1 MKKEEQHPNFRYFK
15 IIKPLENI
23 SCFSDIHDLEEGDII
38 QLSNYFFERGI
49 FNSNFLNKVRNW
61 IEPWNILHFGNDEPF
76 DFMKYIYA
84 QKPMVFTDDITLTLI
99 FDENDVC
106 YINKWLKEKI
116 YDNAPHIGWLNGTT
130 TIKSHNEYEL
140 SQLYDSEKGIL
151 LSDTKLIEGNTIEK
165 LSFPITYGAS
175 DTFNIFKSTGQ
186 TVRLAVPVKKGEEW
200 HLSNPAVA
208 LALFEQDFIRLLAV
222 SEEILGKEKEEI
234 IINETQDYVPNT
246 TIKYYKIKEGIKI
259 TKEDMFSD
267 LSGANFNSYLVKNYS
282 SIIICDFNKN
292 NFNEDGTIKYFS
304 IKFHHGMRDNKIEKE
319 LAKIATCLPSEEAL
333 EKLNEDMEAIHQHEK
348 EQEAIEFVK
357 KNMNKYKKGTNR
369 LLSPIEFM
377 EQEQRKEREQLGK
390 RLIKTLYK
398 RMEDLQ

>member
-1 MKKEEQHPNFRYFK
+1 MKKDEQNPNIRYFK

-23 SCFSDIHDLEEGDII
+23 SCFSDIHDLKEGDII
-38 QLSNYFFERGI
+38 KFSNYFFERGI
-49 FNSNFLNKVRNW
+49 FNSNFDKRVRNW
-61 IEPWNILHFGNDEPF
+61 IEPWNITNLENDEPF

-84 QKPMVFTDDITLTLI
+84 QKSMVFTKDTTLTLI
-99 FDENDVC
+99 FEANDIC
-106 YINKWLKEKI
+106 YINEWLKEKL
-116 YDNAPHIGWLNGTT
+116 YNDASHVGWYNGTT
-130 TIKSHNEYEL
+130 NIKAHNEYEL
-140 SQLYDSEKGIL
+140 AQLYDHEKGVFV
-151 LSDTKLIEGNTIEK
+151 SKTKLIEGNIIEK
-165 LSFPITYGAS
+165 LSFPIPYGAT

-208 LALFEQDFIRLLAV
+208 LALFEQDFIRLLAS

-234 IINETQDYVPNT
+234 ILNETKDYIPNT
-246 TIKYYKIKEGIKI
+246 AIKYYKVKDGIKI
-259 TKEDMFSD
+259 TKKDMFND
-267 LSGANFNSYLVKNYS
+267 LSGTNFNSYLVKNYS
-282 SIIICDFNKN
+282 SIIICEVNQN
-292 NFNEDGTIKYFS
+292 NYNEDGTIKYFS
-304 IKFHHGMRDNKIEKE
+304 VKFHNGIRDNKIEKE
-319 LAKIATCLPSEEAL
+319 LEKIATCLSSEEAK
-333 EKLNEDMEAIHQHEK
+333 EKLNEDLEAQNQFDK